1 MKTVATIEA
10 RMASTRLPGKVMLC
24 AAGTPMLGHVV
35 RRLQAVTSL
44 DAIVLATTDD
54 PRDDVLAEFAAS
66 AGIDCFRG
74 SDTDVMGRVIGA
86 ARSAD
91 AELVVEIT
99 ADCPILDPGIVEQLV
114 RMYHANDADYVSNTH
129 VRSFPDGMDA
139 QVFRL
144 ATLERSAAMTSAP
157 LDREHVTLHIR
168 NHPEPFPAL
177 HLVAPPEQHWPE
189 LGLTLDEPADYELL
203 ERIIEHFGD
212 ENPLF
217 TCLDVVRLLRA
228 KPEWSAINRDVRR
241 KGDT

>member
-24 AAGTPMLGHVV
+24 AAGTTMLGHVV
-35 RRLQAVTSL
+35 RRLRAVTSL

-54 PRDDVLAEFAAS
+54 PRDDVLAQFAMS
-66 AGIDCFRG
+66 VGIACFRG

-86 ARSAD
+86 ARSVD

-99 ADCPILDPGIVEQLV
+99 ADCPIIDPGIVEQLV
-114 RMYHANDADYVSNTH
+114 RMFHANDADYVSNAH

-168 NHPEPFPAL
+168 NHPDLFPAL
-177 HLVAPPEQHWPE
+177 HLVAPPELHWPD
-189 LGLTLDEPADYELL
+189 LGLTLDEPPDYELL
-203 ERIIEHFGD
+203 KRIIEHFGD
-212 ENPLF
+212 EKPLF
-217 TCLDVVRLLRA
+217 SCLDAVRLLRA
-228 KPEWSAINRDVRR
+228 KPEWLAINRDVPR
-241 KGDT
+241 KGDA